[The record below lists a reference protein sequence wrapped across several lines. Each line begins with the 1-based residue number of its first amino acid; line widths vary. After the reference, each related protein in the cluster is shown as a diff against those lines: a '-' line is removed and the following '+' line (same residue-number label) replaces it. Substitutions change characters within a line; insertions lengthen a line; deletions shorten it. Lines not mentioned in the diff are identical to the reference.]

1 MAVVLLAAFLM
12 IACLLALRFEKQL
25 TAVLPLATCILI
37 LILYVLAF
45 FRRLSWIDYF
55 STAIVVGAVL
65 RVLFLSGEKKK
76 KLFAQLR
83 ELFFAPSAIAA
94 MVLLTGAVLL
104 TENKIATWWDDLNF
118 WATDVKALYALDG
131 FAAKYTNAASEFG
144 DYPPGIQLLK
154 WWFVHLKPD
163 GFSEG
168 LMFAGYYFGVFVFLT
183 PLLSRL
189 DETLQTDR
197 RRGKQLFW
205 TVVLVVCLAAFPS
218 MIETFYLGG
227 MCADLVMAVIYG
239 VILMSCLEDRAVP
252 GADTATADIADA
264 ASRSRTFSNLRIALY
279 LGVLVLVK
287 SVGFL
292 WAAFPRLCLVLAA
305 AWRSGQKERN
315 TAAALHHS
323 TSSRQRRKL
332 DAVLSAHEA
341 GGKTDRGG
349 GFDGVGQPA
358 DPA

>member
-45 FRRLSWIDYF
+45 FRWLSWIDYF

-104 TENKIATWWDDLNF
+104 TGNKIATWWDDLNF

-163 GFSEG
+163 GFS
-168 LMFAGYYFGVFVFLT
+168 
-183 PLLSRL
+183 
-189 DETLQTDR
+189 
-197 RRGKQLFW
+197 RG
-205 TVVLVVCLAAFPS
+205 
-218 MIETFYLGG
+218 
-227 MCADLVMAVIYG
+227 
-239 VILMSCLEDRAVP
+239 
-252 GADTATADIADA
+252 
-264 ASRSRTFSNLRIALY
+264 
-279 LGVLVLVK
+279 
-287 SVGFL
+287 
-292 WAAFPRLCLVLAA
+292 
-305 AWRSGQKERN
+305 
-315 TAAALHHS
+315 
-323 TSSRQRRKL
+323 
-332 DAVLSAHEA
+332 
-341 GGKTDRGG
+341 
-349 GFDGVGQPA
+349 
-358 DPA
+358 